1 MQCMIHKIWKK
12 VSLTLLM
19 RIKVKRWTIIHCC
32 IPPIILINSH
42 PKNVIKNYKKC
53 YKKRDK
59 QTDKKRKSIIKEQH
73 YTEQYNDLLL
83 DNLLK
88 QYYSTKVHIL

>member
-1 MQCMIHKIWKK
+1 MHDKQNLENNVTNVVTEDKSEKVAYNPLFHSTNIVHQFTSKKI
-12 VSLTLLM
+12 
-19 RIKVKRWTIIHCC
+19 
-32 IPPIILINSH
+32 
-42 PKNVIKNYKKC
+42 